1 MMSKVVYRGLVRT
14 PENGGRR
21 SRTLKL
27 DDDSA
32 QVQAKEA
39 HLPEEDER
47 FLQLRYYTEESAWT
61 HQVIDPARP
70 GLAGIIAV
78 GYGDT
83 EVESWEMARKAML
96 DTTGIEL

>member
-32 QVQAKEA
+32 QVQGKEA
-39 HLPEEDER
+39 RLPDEDER
-47 FLQLRYYTEESAWT
+47 YLQLRYCTAESGWT
-61 HQVIDPARP
+61 HQVIDPTRP
-70 GLAGIIAV
+70 GLAGIVAV

-83 EVESWEMARKAML
+83 EVESWEMAREAFL
-96 DTTGIEL
+96 DATGIEL